1 MTTKMEAV
9 STEEAP
15 SPFPQFSQA
24 IKYNGLVFCSGNV
37 GLIPGTDLKLV
48 EGTVKDRAVCVHV
61 HDKRQHLAILTAAGS
76 SLHNVVKVNIYITDM
91 QNFGLIN
98 EAYDEFFTWSPKPA
112 RTCVAVYQLPLGT
125 DVEMEC
131 TAFLNDRQ

>member
-1 MTTKMEAV
+1 MEAV
-9 STEEAP
+9 STTEAP
-15 SPFPQFSQA
+15 NPFPQFSQA

-37 GLIPGTDLKLV
+37 GLIPGTDLKLA
-48 EGTVKDRAVCVHV
+48 EGTVKDRA
-61 HDKRQHLAILTAAGS
+61 RQTLKNIEAILRAAGS

-112 RTCVAVYQLPLGT
+112 RTCVAVHQLPLGT

-131 TAFLNDRQ
+131 TAFLNEGQ

>member
-1 MTTKMEAV
+1 MTTKIEAV

-24 IKYNGLVFCSGNV
+24 IKYNGLVFCSGNI

-48 EGTVKDRAVCVHV
+48 EGTVKDRA
-61 HDKRQHLAILTAAGS
+61 RQTLRNIDAILKAAGS
-76 SLHNVVKVNIYITDM
+76 SLHNVIKVNIYITDM

-98 EAYDEFFTWSPKPA
+98 EAYDEFFKWSPKPA
-112 RTCVAVYQLPLGT
+112 RTCVAVHQLPLGT

-131 TAFLNDRQ
+131 TAFLNEGQ

>member
-1 MTTKMEAV
+1 MTTKIEAV

-24 IKYNGLVFCSGNV
+24 IKYNGLVFCSGNI

-48 EGTVKDRAVCVHV
+48 EGTVKDRA
-61 HDKRQHLAILTAAGS
+61 RQTLKNIDAILRAAGS
-76 SLHNVVKVNIYITDM
+76 SLHNVIKVNIYITDM

-112 RTCVAVYQLPLGT
+112 RTCVAVHQLPLDT

-131 TAFLNDRQ
+131 TAFLNEGQ

>member
-9 STEEAP
+9 STKEAP
-15 SPFPQFSQA
+15 CPFPQFSQA

-48 EGTVKDRAVCVHV
+48 EGTVKDRA
-61 HDKRQHLAILTAAGS
+61 RQTLKNIEAILKTAGS

-98 EAYDEFFTWSPKPA
+98 EAYDEFFTCSPKPA
-112 RTCVAVYQLPLGT
+112 RTCVAVHQLPLGT

-131 TAFLNDRQ
+131 TAFLNEAQ

>member
-1 MTTKMEAV
+1 MTTKIEAV

-24 IKYNGLVFCSGNV
+24 IKYNGLVFCSGNI

-48 EGTVKDRAVCVHV
+48 EGTVKDRA
-61 HDKRQHLAILTAAGS
+61 RQTLKNIDAILRAAGS
-76 SLHNVVKVNIYITDM
+76 SLHNVLKVNIYITDM

-112 RTCVAVYQLPLGT
+112 RTCVAVHQLPLGT

-131 TAFLNDRQ
+131 TAFLNEGQ

>member
-1 MTTKMEAV
+1 MTTKIEAV

-15 SPFPQFSQA
+15 SPFPNSH
-24 IKYNGLVFCSGNV
+24 
-37 GLIPGTDLKLV
+37 KL
-48 EGTVKDRAVCVHV
+48 
-61 HDKRQHLAILTAAGS
+61 AAGS

-112 RTCVAVYQLPLGT
+112 RTCVAVHQLPLGT

-131 TAFLNDRQ
+131 TAFLNEGQ

>member
-1 MTTKMEAV
+1 MEAV
-9 STEEAP
+9 STKEAP
-15 SPFPQFSQA
+15 CPFPQFSQA

-37 GLIPGTDLKLV
+37 DLIPGTDLKLV
-48 EGTVKDRAVCVHV
+48 EGTVKDRA
-61 HDKRQHLAILTAAGS
+61 RQTLKNIEAILKTAGS

-98 EAYDEFFTWSPKPA
+98 EAYDEFFTCSPKPA
-112 RTCVAVYQLPLGT
+112 RTCVAVHQLPLGT

-131 TAFLNDRQ
+131 TAFLNEAQ

>member
-1 MTTKMEAV
+1 MQAV

-37 GLIPGTDLKLV
+37 GLIPGTDLQLV
-48 EGTVKDRAVCVHV
+48 EGTVKDRAMQTL
-61 HDKRQHLAILTAAGS
+61 KNLEAILTAAGS

-91 QNFGLIN
+91 QNFDLIN

-112 RTCVAVYQLPLGT
+112 RTCVAVHQLPLGT

-131 TAFLNDRQ
+131 TAFLNEGQ